1 MSQILLNLVILT
13 YCLRQQNHGFIE
25 FSKRRTI
32 EAFNSISTLFFF
44 LCKNKEAWRGGATHS
59 SKQQW
64 NQT

>member
-44 LCKNKEAWRGGATHS
+44 FVQEQGGLEGWSYTLF
-59 SKQQW
+59 
-64 NQT
+64 